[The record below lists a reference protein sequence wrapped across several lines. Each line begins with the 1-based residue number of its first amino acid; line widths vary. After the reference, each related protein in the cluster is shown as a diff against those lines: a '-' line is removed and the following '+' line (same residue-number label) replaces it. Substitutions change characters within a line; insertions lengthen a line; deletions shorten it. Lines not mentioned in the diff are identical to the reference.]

1 MSYIV
6 IETFGGP
13 EYAIITMDE
22 DGNNLVFD
30 EYDQAEQEAKN
41 CQQGLVVCIE

>member
-1 MSYIV
+1 MSYII

-13 EYAIITMDE
+13 EYAIIATDE
-22 DGNNLVFD
+22 NCNNLVFD
-30 EYDQAEQEAKN
+30 AYDQAEQEAKN

>member
-13 EYAIITMDE
+13 EYAIIVTDE
-22 DGNNLVFD
+22 DGSNKVFD
-30 EYDQAEQEAKN
+30 TKEEAQIEADD
-41 CQQGLVVCIE
+41 CQDGIILEL

>member
-13 EYAIITMDE
+13 EYAIIATDE
-22 DGNNLVFD
+22 DGNNLVF
-30 EYDQAEQEAKN
+30 EELEKAEEEAEN
-41 CQQGLVVCIE
+41 CQDGLIVKF